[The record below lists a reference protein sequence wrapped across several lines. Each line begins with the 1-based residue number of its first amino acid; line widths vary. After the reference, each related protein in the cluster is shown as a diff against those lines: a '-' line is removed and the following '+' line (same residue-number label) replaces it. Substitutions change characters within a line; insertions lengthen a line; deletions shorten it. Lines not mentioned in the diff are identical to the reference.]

1 MIRIPMLTALLL
13 GALSACAGPRDV
25 PDELPV
31 TRVVLYQSGVAY
43 LEREGRVVGDHVVMP
58 IRADQINDIL
68 ATLVVASRGEGGGTS
83 VSLPIDDAA
92 ADRMADLPPEL
103 RDAGGLVAV
112 LHAFRGAD
120 VVARG
125 DGQIVRGRV
134 VGVELIGGQPHVTLL
149 TRSDAMIPLEIAAL
163 REVDLQRGSL
173 STGLRRSLDRSLA
186 EGDWKPTDVTIRF
199 GRSGTHDLTMA
210 YVVEQPIWKPAYRVV
225 LDDDAMLLQGWAV
238 IDNVSGTDWTDV
250 RLSLTAGSPISF
262 RYDLHSP
269 VFIDRPDMSG
279 YGQPNLASLRPP
291 EPTLATRSRSAA
303 SAPEPAWMSERI
315 QSFGTAGAEMAA
327 MDQEA
332 AAEPSPSWGADQF
345 QASGGA
351 SASIEEVGSLFRF
364 DVPGRVTLPDQTS
377 TMVTLVNSE
386 IAGEDALLFQPGNGP
401 ASDQHPYRA
410 LLLENSTPY
419 PIQRAPIAI
428 YTAGTFIGQGIT
440 PLVAPDASAVVPY
453 AVESRVRIAQR
464 SSSRSGEVT
473 LQRVIDGVIYTESQ
487 TIQAVDFELQNG
499 LGESQRLHVRVP
511 RYTGYT
517 LVESAQFSHEDVQ
530 TEANYYVVPVMMPE
544 EDTTITVEQT
554 TRIESRVD
562 AFAPQAKAVL
572 AAYLDRPDAR
582 PDVADALRPVVDMLN
597 ELAAIDRQMNEARQ
611 LRADVDRRANELRS
625 NIAALGDA
633 EANRELRATLVQ
645 RLAEQDEQQAE
656 VAATLVE
663 LAERASLLR
672 VSVTEGLRGVTLR

>member
-1 MIRIPMLTALLL
+1 MNRTLLL
-13 GALSACAGPRDV
+13 AGLLFGSVSACAGARDV

-68 ATLVVASRGEGGGTS
+68 ATLVVASRGEVGGTS

-125 DGQIVRGRV
+125 DGQLVRGRV
-134 VGVELIGGQPHVTLL
+134 VGVELIDGEPHVTLL
-149 TRSDAMIPLEIAAL
+149 TRGDAMIPLAIAAL

-173 STGLRRSLDRSLA
+173 STGLRRSLDHSLA

-199 GRSGTHDLTMA
+199 GRDGAHDLTMA

-262 RYDLHSP
+262 RYDLHTP
-269 VFIDRPDMSG
+269 MFVDRPDMSG
-279 YGQPNLASLRPP
+279 YGQPSVANLRPP
-291 EPTLATRSRSAA
+291 DPVAATRSRRASGPAPAA
-303 SAPEPAWMSERI
+303 APMMERA
-315 QSFGTAGAEMAA
+315 QAFDQRAGEMAYA
-327 MDQEA
+327 D
-332 AAEPSPSWGADQF
+332 AEEVDESVGWSADSF
-345 QASGGA
+345 QASGGT
-351 SASIEEVGSLFRF
+351 SASITEVGAMFRF

-377 TMVTLVNSE
+377 TMVTLVNTAIE
-386 IAGEDALLFQPGNGP
+386 GEDALLFQPGNGP

-428 YTAGTFIGQGIT
+428 YTAGTFVGQGIT
-440 PLVAPDASAVVPY
+440 PLVAPASSAVVPY

-464 SSSRSGEVT
+464 ASSRSGEVS
-473 LQRVIDGVIYTESQ
+473 LLRVVDGVIYTESQ
-487 TIQAVDFELQNG
+487 TIQAVDFEMQNG
-499 LGESQRLHVRVP
+499 LGEAQRVHLRVP

-517 LVESAQFSHEDVQ
+517 LEASESFSPEDVQ
-530 TEANYYVVPVMMPE
+530 TEASYYLIPVSMA
-544 EDTTITVEQT
+544 DGNATISVAQS
-554 TRIESRVD
+554 TRVESRAD
-562 AFAPQAKAVL
+562 AFSPQAKAVL
-572 AAYLDRPDAR
+572 LAYLDRPDAR
-582 PDVADALRPVVDMLN
+582 PEVAEALRPVVAMLN
-597 ELAAIDRQMNEARQ
+597 ELEGLDRQMMEARQ
-611 LRADVDRRANELRS
+611 VRADLDRRANELRS

-633 EANRELRATLVQ
+633 EANRSLRATLVE
-645 RLAEQDEQQAE
+645 RLAAQDEQQAE
-656 VAATLVE
+656 IAATLVE

-672 VSVTEGLRGVTLR
+672 VSVTEGLRSVTLR